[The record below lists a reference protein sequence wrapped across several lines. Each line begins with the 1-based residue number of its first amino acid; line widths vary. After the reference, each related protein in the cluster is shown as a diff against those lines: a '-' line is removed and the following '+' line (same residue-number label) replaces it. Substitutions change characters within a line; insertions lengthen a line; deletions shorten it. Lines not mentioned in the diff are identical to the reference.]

1 MLPAYACDRFVAQK
15 SKYQP
20 VHGQAKCRTCSHAQ
34 VDHSVLAGGIPPIE
48 TRVGPKAVKQV
59 APRVKVPRPRL
70 SGPEFD
76 HLAAPAKA
84 IVAAAR
90 ADMGV
95 APPNRKPSDPPGS
108 APAASS
114 VPSLRTGVPSHW
126 SGDSRPVSSS
136 GCVGSGT
143 PVQAAVAPPP
153 ATARGPPQL
162 VRTVLS
168 PPKSGGPGYVYRQR
182 SAMLKKSGPPVDLA
196 IWMAYVVPTWVHEEG
211 PR

>member
-1 MLPAYACDRFVAQK
+1 MVGHRLYDLVVTCRACFLVA
-15 SKYQP
+15 
-20 VHGQAKCRTCSHAQ
+20 
-34 VDHSVLAGGIPPIE
+34 E
-48 TRVGPKAVKQV
+48 EMV
-59 APRVKVPRPRL
+59 APSWWRGLQLRRACVGSEQRGRRL
-70 SGPEFD
+70 EYPATLSMVILD
-76 HLAAPAKA
+76 VAKA

-90 ADMGV
+90 ADMGGV

-168 PPKSGGPGYVYRQR
+168 PPKSGGPGYVYRHR
-182 SAMLKKSGPPVDLA
+182 SAILRKSGPPVDLA
-196 IWMAYVVPTWVHEEG
+196 IWLAYVVPTWVHEEG